1 MSGGAAVLPGGT
13 NGARFDHDAP
23 GARLAVAPSAFA
35 QGAGANEGSAAPTSH
50 ADLAARSAARP
61 ATRSMRG
68 CAWRPC
74 AMLAGDLADPGEKAL
89 GGRAAAG
96 VGADAAKPRPE
107 TIFVIPAHRRCS
119 SQSTQNTVKLAVVP
133 RKIPQMLAFRQ
144 GAALR
149 RLLDGAAR
157 RLPTSVQTTIFARD
171 GQGWCHPL

>member
-1 MSGGAAVLPGGT
+1 M
-13 NGARFDHDAP
+13 
-23 GARLAVAPSAFA
+23 VAPSALT
-35 QGAGANEGSAAPTSH
+35 QGAAANEGSAAPTSH
-50 ADLAARSAARP
+50 AAPQADLAAGPSARP
-61 ATRSMRG
+61 ATLSIRG
-68 CAWRPC
+68 CARRPR
-74 AMLAGDLADPGEKAL
+74 AMLTGDLANPGEEA

-96 VGADAAKPRPE
+96 VGADAAGPRPE
-107 TIFVIPAHRRCS
+107 AIFVIPAHRRCS

-133 RKIPQMLAFRQ
+133 LKLPQMLAFRQ